1 MAAPVTVFD
10 RLSALADS
18 TRSRLLLL
26 LDRNELTVSEL
37 CAITQLPQSTVSRH
51 LRVLSDDGWVV
62 SRAEGTSR
70 LYAVEP
76 GLDAYARKL
85 WELVKADV
93 SGAAQARHD
102 ALRLAGVLEE
112 RRSTSQAF
120 FSTASAQWD
129 TMRAELFGTRA
140 DTLALLALLDERW
153 TVGDLGCGTGQLAAT
168 LAPFVERVVGVDGSR
183 AMLSAARKRLAK
195 LDNVEVRAGDLESL
209 PIADGELDAALLALV
224 LHHVAEPARVLAES
238 HRALSPGGRVLV
250 VDMLP
255 HDRQEYRRTMGH
267 VWLGFGEE
275 QLAAWLREAGFA
287 RVRYVSLPIDPS
299 AKGPTLFVCT
309 AVKG

>member
-1 MAAPVTVFD
+1 
-10 RLSALADS
+10 
-18 TRSRLLLL
+18 
-26 LDRNELTVSEL
+26 
-37 CAITQLPQSTVSRH
+37 
-51 LRVLSDDGWVV
+51 VV

-76 GLDAYARKL
+76 GLDAHARKL

-93 SGAAQARHD
+93 SGSAQARHD

-112 RRSTSQAF
+112 RRSASQAF

-195 LDNVEVRAGDLESL
+195 LDNVEIRAGDLESL
-209 PIADGELDAALLALV
+209 PVADGELDAALLALV
-224 LHHVAEPARVLAES
+224 LHHVAEPARALAES

-275 QLAAWLREAGFA
+275 QLAGWMREAGFE
-287 RVRYVSLPIDPS
+287 RVRYVPLPIDQS

-309 AVKG
+309 AVKA